1 MGSGS
6 TQQRLIPDLRLL
18 LANRANCC
26 LVDQIQFIGDDEDE
40 RANGDDDDNNSDD
53 ALTSQHEKE
62 RACFNGST
70 VYTLYICKIS

>member
-18 LANRANCC
+18 LANRADCC
-26 LVDQIQFIGDDEDE
+26 LVTNQFIGDDEGM
-40 RANGDDDDNNSDD
+40 NVLIGDDDDNNSDD

-62 RACFNGST
+62 RACLNGST